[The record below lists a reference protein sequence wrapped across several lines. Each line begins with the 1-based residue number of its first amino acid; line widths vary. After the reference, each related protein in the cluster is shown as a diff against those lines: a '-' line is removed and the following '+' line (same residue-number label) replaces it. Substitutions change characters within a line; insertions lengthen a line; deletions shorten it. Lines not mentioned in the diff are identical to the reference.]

1 MVYPALDRTGP
12 APIHG
17 QIKRWMEEQI
27 RTGVWPA
34 RFKLKAEVDLAHDL
48 DVSRGTVRK
57 ALSDLVAEGLL
68 TQTHGRGTFVTP
80 HVVEQPLADRLVTFS
95 EDLISKGI
103 AYETQVYEQAVTTA
117 KGRVATLLNIAPGER
132 VFYLKRV
139 RQVEGEPVVFLNNY
153 VVYAQCEGIERTDF
167 RTERLFQVLED
178 GYQCKLLRGQ
188 RTFQALA
195 ASDEVAALLNMSEGD
210 PVMHVEQLTFLEDG
224 SVIEC
229 SDLWLRG
236 DCFRLV
242 AAVSR
247 TGKGNLDMA
256 VAVVSGAAP
265 GANHVE
271 EPKTRP

>member
-34 RFKLKAEVDLAHDL
+34 RFKLKAEVDLARDL

-57 ALSDLVAEGLL
+57 AISDLIAEGLL

-103 AYETQVYEQAVTTA
+103 AYETQVFEQAVTTA
-117 KGRVATLLNIAPGER
+117 RGRVAALLNIAPGER

-139 RQVEGEPVVFLNNY
+139 RLVEGEPVVFLNNY
-153 VVYAQCEGIERTDF
+153 VVYAQCKGIERTDF

-195 ASDEVAALLNMSEGD
+195 ASAEVAALLNMSEGD
-210 PVMHVEQLTFLEDG
+210 PVMHVEQLTFLEDS

-247 TGKGNLDMA
+247 TGKGNLDLA
-256 VAVVSGAAP
+256 VAVVSAAAP
-265 GANHVE
+265 GTNHVE